1 MNDLKADEFLP
12 IREISR
18 LTGINT
24 VTLRAWERRY
34 GLLKPQRTEKGHR
47 LYTPEDLQ
55 RIQQVQYWLN
65 KGLAISKV
73 NELVQRTYQERNN
86 QADTPEIDSIWD
98 ELQNDLYLSAL
109 EMNRRKLDKELER
122 LFSEYPVE
130 LLADNLILPLLNQ
143 LRTDQFPRASVETF
157 FTSIFEEQLCR
168 MQYRQRQTAK
178 GKTILVMMASPAE
191 EKAMG
196 LLLNYGLL
204 INSFKSEVISYIDNH
219 ELAYAMNK
227 LEPDYLCLLGYH
239 QIDENLLLPQINKLL
254 ESKTQL
260 ILLGAVAEYMQSSVP
275 QDIKDRILLVSRFQD
290 LLQKLTQDLEEPNHA
305 E

>member
-1 MNDLKADEFLP
+1 MTAITQEEYLP

-47 LYTPEDLQ
+47 LYTQEDLQ

-73 NELVQRTYQERNN
+73 NELVQRTSQVE
-86 QADTPEIDSIWD
+86 AIEIDSIWD
-98 ELQNDLYLSAL
+98 ELQNDFYLSAL
-109 EMNRRKLDKELER
+109 ELNRKQLDKELER
-122 LFSEYPVE
+122 VFSEYPVE
-130 LLADNLILPLLNQ
+130 LLADNLILPLINQ
-143 LRTDQFPRASVETF
+143 LRTDQFPQASVEMF
-157 FTSIFEEQLCR
+157 FISVLEEQLCR

-178 GKTILVMMASPAE
+178 GKKILVMVASPAE
-191 EKAMG
+191 DKTIS

-204 INSFKSEVISYIDNH
+204 INGFKSEVISYIDNH
-219 ELAYAMNK
+219 ELAYAINK
-227 LEPDYLCLLGYH
+227 LQSDYLCLVGYH
-239 QIDENLLLPQINKLL
+239 PIDGNRLSSQVNCLI
-254 ESKTQL
+254 ESKTPL
-260 ILLGAVAEYMQSSVP
+260 VVLGAVAEYLEGAVVHNN
-275 QDIKDRILLVSRFQD
+275 KDNLLLAIRFQD
-290 LLQKLTQDLEEPNHA
+290 LFQNLMRDKEELNNG

>member
-1 MNDLKADEFLP
+1 MIESKQDDFLP

-47 LYTPEDLQ
+47 LYTQEDLQ

-73 NELVQRTYQERNN
+73 NELVQRTSQTE
-86 QADTPEIDSIWD
+86 TMEIDSIWD
-98 ELQNDLYLSAL
+98 ELKNDLYLAAL
-109 EMNRRKLDKELER
+109 EMNRKQLDKELER
-122 LFSEYPVE
+122 VFSEYPVE
-130 LLADNLILPLLNQ
+130 LLADNLILPLINQ
-143 LRTDQFPRASVETF
+143 LRTDQFPQASVEMF
-157 FTSIFEEQLCR
+157 FMSVLEEQLCR

-178 GKTILVMMASPAE
+178 GKKLLVMMASPAE
-191 EKAMG
+191 EKTIG

-204 INSFKSEVISYIDNH
+204 INGFKSEVIRYIDNH

-227 LEPDYLCLLGYH
+227 LQPDYLCLLGYH
-239 QIDENLLLPQINKLL
+239 QLDEHRLLSQVNQLMETKI
-254 ESKTQL
+254 QL
-260 ILLGAVAEYMQSSVP
+260 ILLGAVAEYVQSSVS
-275 QDIKDRILLVSRFQD
+275 DEAKVKILLVNHFQD
-290 LLQKLTQDLEEPNHA
+290 LLQILMQGQEVMPNA
-305 E
+305 Q

>member
-1 MNDLKADEFLP
+1 MTEIKQDEFLP

-47 LYTPEDLQ
+47 LYTQDDVQ

-73 NELVQRTYQERNN
+73 NELVQRASQVE
-86 QADTPEIDSIWD
+86 AIEIDSIWD
-98 ELQNDLYLSAL
+98 ELKNDLYLYAL
-109 EMNRRKLDKELER
+109 EMNRKQLDKELER

-130 LLADNLILPLLNQ
+130 LLADNLILPLINQ
-143 LRTDQFPRASVETF
+143 LRTNQFPHASVQGF
-157 FTSIFEEQLCR
+157 FISVLEEQLCR

-178 GKTILVMMASPAE
+178 GKKLLVMMASPTE
-191 EKAMG
+191 EKAMA

-204 INSFKSEVISYIDNH
+204 INGFKSEVIPYIDNH

-227 LEPDYLCLLGYH
+227 LQPDYLCLLGYY
-239 QIDENLLLPQINKLL
+239 QLDENRLLSQVNHLR
-254 ESKTQL
+254 ESKTPL
-260 ILLGAVAEYMQSSVP
+260 VLLGALAEYMKISVSEYVETN
-275 QDIKDRILLVSRFQD
+275 ILLANCFQD
-290 LLQKLTQDLEEPNHA
+290 LLQSLMQDPEGAHHA

>member
-1 MNDLKADEFLP
+1 MTEITQDEFLP

-47 LYTPEDLQ
+47 LYTQEDVQ

-73 NELVQRTYQERNN
+73 NELVQRTS
-86 QADTPEIDSIWD
+86 QAESIEIDSIWD

-109 EMNRRKLDKELER
+109 EMNRKQLDKELER

-130 LLADNLILPLLNQ
+130 LLADNLILPLINQ
-143 LRTDQFPRASVETF
+143 LRTDQFPQASVQMF
-157 FTSIFEEQLCR
+157 FISVLEEQLCR

-178 GKTILVMMASPAE
+178 GKKILVMMASPTE
-191 EKAMG
+191 EKTMG

-204 INSFKSEVISYIDNH
+204 INGFKSEVIPYIDNH

-227 LEPDYLCLLGYH
+227 LQPDYLCLLGYH
-239 QIDENLLLPQINKLL
+239 QLDENRLLSQVNQLIETK
-254 ESKTQL
+254 SQL
-260 ILLGAVAEYMQSSVP
+260 ILLGAVAEYIQSSVSEEE
-275 QDIKDRILLVSRFQD
+275 QANILLANCFQD
-290 LLQKLTQDLEEPNHA
+290 LLQSLMQNLEGIHNA

>member
-1 MNDLKADEFLP
+1 MNDPKQDEFLP

-47 LYTPEDLQ
+47 LYTQDDVQ

-73 NELVQRTYQERNN
+73 NELVQRIDQTEGQ
-86 QADTPEIDSIWD
+86 TEIAEVDSIWD
-98 ELQNDLYLSAL
+98 ELQNNLYLSAL
-109 EMNRRKLDKELER
+109 EMNRRQLDKELER

-130 LLADNLILPLLNQ
+130 LLADNVMLPLFNQ
-143 LRTDQFPRASVETF
+143 LHSDPFPQASVQRF
-157 FTSIFEEQLCR
+157 FTSVLEEQLCR

-178 GKTILVMMASPAE
+178 GKKVLVMMAFPAE
-191 EKAMG
+191 EKTMG

-204 INSFKSEVISYIDNH
+204 INGFASEVISYIDNH
-219 ELAYAMNK
+219 ELAYAINK
-227 LEPDYLCLLGYH
+227 LEPEYLCLLGYH
-239 QIDENLLLPQINKLL
+239 QLDEAILLSQVNQLI
-254 ESKTQL
+254 ESEIQL
-260 ILLGAVAEYMQSSVP
+260 ILLGAVAEYMQSSGYEDP
-275 QDIKDRILLVSRFQD
+275 KSNIRLVNRFQD
-290 LLQKLTQDLEEPNHA
+290 LLQQLMQDLEGVDHA

>member
-1 MNDLKADEFLP
+1 MTDIKQGEFLP

-47 LYTPEDLQ
+47 LYTQEDVQ

-73 NELVQRTYQERNN
+73 NELVQRTSQVE
-86 QADTPEIDSIWD
+86 AIEIDSIWD

-109 EMNRRKLDKELER
+109 EMNRKQLDKELER

-130 LLADNLILPLLNQ
+130 LLADNLILPLINQ
-143 LRTDQFPRASVETF
+143 LRADQFPQASVQMF
-157 FTSIFEEQLCR
+157 FISVLEEQLCR

-178 GKTILVMMASPAE
+178 GKKILVMMTSPAE
-191 EKAMG
+191 EKTMG

-204 INSFKSEVISYIDNH
+204 INGFKSEVISYIDNH

-260 ILLGAVAEYMQSSVP
+260 ILLGAVAEYMQSSVLE
-275 QDIKDRILLVSRFQD
+275 DTKVRILLANRFQD
-290 LLQKLTQDLEEPNHA
+290 LLQKLMQDLEELNHA

>member
-1 MNDLKADEFLP
+1 MESKQDEFLP

-47 LYTPEDLQ
+47 LYTQEDLQ

-73 NELVQRTYQERNN
+73 NELVQRTSQTE
-86 QADTPEIDSIWD
+86 TIEVDSIWD
-98 ELQNDLYLSAL
+98 ELKNDLYSSAL
-109 EMNRRKLDKELER
+109 EMNRKQLDKELER
-122 LFSEYPVE
+122 VFSEYPVE
-130 LLADNLILPLLNQ
+130 LLADNLIVPLINQ
-143 LRTDQFPRASVETF
+143 LRTEQFPQASVEMF
-157 FTSIFEEQLCR
+157 FISVLEEQLCR

-178 GKTILVMMASPAE
+178 GKKLLVMMASPVE
-191 EKAMG
+191 EKTMG

-204 INSFKSEVISYIDNH
+204 INGFKSEVIRYIDNH

-227 LEPDYLCLLGYH
+227 LQPDYLCLLGYY
-239 QIDENLLLPQINKLL
+239 QLDENRLLSQVNHLS
-254 ESKTQL
+254 EFKTPL
-260 ILLGAVAEYMQSSVP
+260 ILLGSVAEYMQSSVSEYV
-275 QDIKDRILLVSRFQD
+275 QTNILLANCFQD
-290 LLQKLTQDLEEPNHA
+290 LLQSLMQNPEGTHHA

>member
-1 MNDLKADEFLP
+1 MTESKPDEFLP

-47 LYTPEDLQ
+47 LYTQEDVQ

-73 NELVQRTYQERNN
+73 NELVQRTN
-86 QADTPEIDSIWD
+86 QVESQTLEIDSIWD
-98 ELQNDLYLSAL
+98 ELQNALYLSAL
-109 EMNRRKLDKELER
+109 EMNRRQLDKELER

-130 LLADNLILPLLNQ
+130 LLSDNLIVPLLNQ
-143 LRTDQFPRASVETF
+143 LNAEQFPQASVQRF
-157 FTSIFEEQLCR
+157 FTSVLEEQLCR

-178 GKTILVMMASPAE
+178 GKKVLVMIASPVE
-191 EKAMG
+191 EKTMG

-204 INSFKSEVISYIDNH
+204 INGFKSEVISYIDNH

-239 QIDENLLLPQINKLL
+239 QLDESLLLSQVNNLF
-254 ESKTQL
+254 ESKAQL
-260 ILLGAVAEYMQSSVP
+260 ILLGAVAEYMQSSGSESL
-275 QDIKDRILLVSRFQD
+275 KAHSLLANRFQD
-290 LLQKLTQDLEEPNHA
+290 LLQNLMQDLEELNHA

>member
-1 MNDLKADEFLP
+1 MNDLKQDEFLP

-47 LYTPEDLQ
+47 LYTQDDVQ

-73 NELVQRTYQERNN
+73 NELVQRTN
-86 QADTPEIDSIWD
+86 QTEGQTEIAEVDSIWD
-98 ELQNDLYLSAL
+98 ELQNNLYLSAL
-109 EMNRRKLDKELER
+109 EMNRRQLDKELER

-130 LLADNLILPLLNQ
+130 LLADNVMLPLFNQ
-143 LRTDQFPRASVETF
+143 LHSDPFPQASVQRF
-157 FTSIFEEQLCR
+157 FTSVLEEQLCR

-178 GKTILVMMASPAE
+178 GKKVLVMMAFPAE
-191 EKAMG
+191 EKTMG

-204 INSFKSEVISYIDNH
+204 INGFASEVISYIDNH
-219 ELAYAMNK
+219 ELAYAINK
-227 LEPDYLCLLGYH
+227 LEPEYLCLLGYH
-239 QIDENLLLPQINKLL
+239 QLDEAILLSQVNQLI
-254 ESKTQL
+254 ESEIQL
-260 ILLGAVAEYMQSSVP
+260 ILLGAVAEYMQSSGYEDP
-275 QDIKDRILLVSRFQD
+275 KSNIRLVNRFQD
-290 LLQKLTQDLEEPNHA
+290 LLQQLMQDWEGVDHA

>member
-1 MNDLKADEFLP
+1 VTESKQGEFLP

-47 LYTPEDLQ
+47 LYTQNDIQ

-73 NELVQRTYQERNN
+73 NELVQRTS
-86 QADTPEIDSIWD
+86 QAEIVEIDSIWN
-98 ELQNDLYLSAL
+98 ELQHDLYLSTL
-109 EMNRRKLDKELER
+109 EMNRKQLDKELER

-130 LLADNLILPLLNQ
+130 LLADNLILPLINQ
-143 LRTDQFPRASVETF
+143 LRAGQFPQASVQMF
-157 FTSIFEEQLCR
+157 FISVLEEQLYR

-178 GKTILVMMASPAE
+178 GKTILIMMASPVE
-191 EKAMG
+191 EKTIG

-204 INSFKSEVISYIDNH
+204 INGFKSEVISYIDNH
-219 ELAYAMNK
+219 ELAYTMSK
-227 LEPDYLCLLGYH
+227 LGPDYLCLLGYH
-239 QIDENLLLPQINKLL
+239 QIDKNLLMSQVNHLL
-254 ESKTQL
+254 GSKVQL
-260 ILLGAVAEYMQSSVP
+260 ILLGAVAEYMQGSGSEN
-275 QDIKDRILLVSRFQD
+275 IKAAHSLLANSFQD
-290 LLQKLTQDLEEPNHA
+290 LLQHLMQNLE
-305 E
+305 

>member
-47 LYTPEDLQ
+47 LYTQEDLQ

-73 NELVQRTYQERNN
+73 NELVQRTSQVE
-86 QADTPEIDSIWD
+86 AIEIDSIWD

-109 EMNRRKLDKELER
+109 EMNRKQLDKELER

-130 LLADNLILPLLNQ
+130 LLADHLILPLLNQ
-143 LRTDQFPRASVETF
+143 LRRDQFPQASVEMF
-157 FTSIFEEQLCR
+157 FIAVLEEQLCR

-178 GKTILVMMASPAE
+178 GKRVLVMMASPAE
-191 EKAMG
+191 EKSMG
-196 LLLNYGLL
+196 LLLNYGML
-204 INSFKSEVISYIDNH
+204 INGFHSEVISYLDHH
-219 ELAYAMNK
+219 ELAYAISK
-227 LEPDYLCLLGYH
+227 LQPECLCLVGYS
-239 QIDENLLLPQINKLL
+239 QIDENRLSLQVDHIV

-260 ILLGAVAEYMQSSVP
+260 VLLGALAEYAQTSLK
-275 QDIKDRILLVSRFQD
+275 DAHKDRISLANRFQD
-290 LLQKLTQDLEEPNHA
+290 LLQYLLPD
-305 E
+305 

>member
-1 MNDLKADEFLP
+1 MTEITQDEFLP

-47 LYTPEDLQ
+47 LYTQEDVQ

-73 NELVQRTYQERNN
+73 NELVQRTS
-86 QADTPEIDSIWD
+86 QAESIEIDSIWD

-109 EMNRRKLDKELER
+109 EMNRKQLDKELER

-130 LLADNLILPLLNQ
+130 LLADNLILPLINQ
-143 LRTDQFPRASVETF
+143 LRTDQFPQASVQMF
-157 FTSIFEEQLCR
+157 FISVLEEQLCR

-178 GKTILVMMASPAE
+178 GKKILVMMASPTE
-191 EKAMG
+191 EKTMG

-204 INSFKSEVISYIDNH
+204 INGFKSEVIPYIDNH

-227 LEPDYLCLLGYH
+227 LQPDYLCLLGYH
-239 QIDENLLLPQINKLL
+239 QLDENRLLSQVNQLIETK
-254 ESKTQL
+254 SQL
-260 ILLGAVAEYMQSSVP
+260 ILLGAVAEYIQSSVSKEE
-275 QDIKDRILLVSRFQD
+275 QANILLANCFQD
-290 LLQKLTQDLEEPNHA
+290 LLQSLMQNLEGIHNA

>member
-1 MNDLKADEFLP
+1 MNPIKQDEFLP

-47 LYTPEDLQ
+47 LYTQDDLQ

-73 NELVQRTYQERNN
+73 NELVQRTN
-86 QADTPEIDSIWD
+86 QVEDQAEVAEVDSIWD
-98 ELQNDLYLSAL
+98 ELQNNLYLSAL
-109 EMNRRKLDKELER
+109 EMNRRQLDKELER

-130 LLADNLILPLLNQ
+130 LLADNLMLPLLNQ
-143 LRTDQFPRASVETF
+143 LHADPFPQASVQRF
-157 FTSIFEEQLCR
+157 FTSVLEEQLCR

-178 GKTILVMMASPAE
+178 GKKILVMMASPTE
-191 EKAMG
+191 EKTIG

-204 INSFKSEVISYIDNH
+204 INGFMSEIISYIDNH
-219 ELAYAMNK
+219 ELAYAINK
-227 LEPDYLCLLGYH
+227 LEPEYLCLLGYR
-239 QIDENLLLPQINKLL
+239 QLDEAILLSQVNQLM
-254 ESKTQL
+254 ESETKL
-260 ILLGAVAEYMQSSVP
+260 ILLGAVAEYIQNSGHENSKEHIV
-275 QDIKDRILLVSRFQD
+275 LATRFQY
-290 LLQKLTQDLEEPNHA
+290 LLQKLIQDLEGVDHA